1 MDPRRDTENLEATD
15 IEDDDDLELEDED
28 ELEDDDEDDD
38 AELSQAELD
47 DRGRRD
53 TERELDHGLKET
65 FPASDPVSINP
76 GAD

>member
-1 MDPRRDTENLEATD
+1 MDPRTD
-15 IEDDDDLELEDED
+15 IEGLKMTDV
-28 ELEDDDEDDD
+28 DDENAQD
-38 AELSQAELD
+38 AGVEEEDKAFEEEPHK
-47 DRGRRD
+47 GGRD

>member
-1 MDPRRDTENLEATD
+1 MDPRTD
-15 IEDDDDLELEDED
+15 IEGLKMTDVDDKKAQDAGFQEEDKTFEEEDHEELADT
-28 ELEDDDEDDD
+28 
-38 AELSQAELD
+38 
-47 DRGRRD
+47 GRD